1 MSNPTIPYKIY
12 LNETEMPKAWYNLRA
27 DMKVKP
33 APLLNPG
40 THKPMKAEELA
51 GVFCEE
57 LIKQELDD
65 TTPFFE
71 IPEPIRNFYK
81 MYRPSPLVRAYCLEE
96 KLQTPAKI
104 YHRISGDHT
113 AVNRYTTFIQQ
124 IVKMCLLQN
133 TQNAQLTTARS
144 PTTGERAV
152 LFPCSVYKTTHVIA
166 RRSVIVAF
174 ERTEKIIRC
183 RCGLCEPVWLWKIE

>member
-1 MSNPTIPYKIY
+1 MSNQTIPCKIY

-40 THKPMKAEELA
+40 THEPMKAEELA

-71 IPEPIRNFYK
+71 IPEPIRNFSRCTVLPPWCGRTVWK
-81 MYRPSPLVRAYCLEE
+81 KSCRPR
-96 KLQTPAKI
+96 
-104 YHRISGDHT
+104 
-113 AVNRYTTFIQQ
+113 
-124 IVKMCLLQN
+124 
-133 TQNAQLTTARS
+133 
-144 PTTGERAV
+144 
-152 LFPCSVYKTTHVIA
+152 
-166 RRSVIVAF
+166 RRSTTNL
-174 ERTEKIIRC
+174 RTTIPPA
-183 RCGLCEPVWLWKIE
+183 LTN